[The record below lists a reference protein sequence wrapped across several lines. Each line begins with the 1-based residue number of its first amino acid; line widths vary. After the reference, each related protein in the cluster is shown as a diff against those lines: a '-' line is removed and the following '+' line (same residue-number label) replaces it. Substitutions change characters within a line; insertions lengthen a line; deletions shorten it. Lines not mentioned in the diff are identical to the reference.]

1 MLYLF
6 AGGGL
11 LSFNTGFA
19 IWIAISLIIFLLVM
33 TKYAMPPIM
42 AALEGRETRI
52 RESLE
57 AAEVALAKAEAI
69 SKDNDKALRE
79 AEQTAHQI
87 RKEAKEEAERIRT
100 ERIAKAKDEAEKI
113 IEQAKFDITQE
124 KQTALI
130 ALRQEVA
137 RLAIKSASMIIDAEL
152 DEEKNKKLVNNYID
166 DLSKN

>member
-1 MLYLF
+1 MLYLL
-6 AGGGL
+6 AGSGL

-79 AEQTAHQI
+79 AEQKAHQI

-100 ERIAKAKDEAEKI
+100 ERIAKAKDESEQI
-113 IEQAKFDITQE
+113 IEQAKSDIKLE
-124 KQTALI
+124 KQSALL

-137 RLAIKSASMIIDAEL
+137 RLAIKSASLIIEAEL
-152 DEEKNKKLVNNYID
+152 DEEKNKKLVDNYID